1 MDGIRAVHGLLT
13 PLQDRCTMKEQ
24 TVQGIVWTASYI
36 GLAVDVATL
45 VMVGLV
51 WSGHSLTG
59 AFVTSTAT
67 ALMIATLA
75 LQTTFVILQPF
86 PNGQA
91 IVFGRMLGPDGWAF
105 VIASTAIPGVLW
117 HNLAALA
124 IPSMR
129 LIMPGFTT
137 PLFMCL
143 LLLIARRLQQ
153 RRFTAIRP

>member
-1 MDGIRAVHGLLT
+1 
-13 PLQDRCTMKEQ
+13 MKEQ
-24 TVQGIVWTASYI
+24 TVQRIVWTASYI

-51 WSGHSLTG
+51 WSGHSFTG

-75 LQTTFVILQPF
+75 LQGIFIVMQLF

-91 IVFGRMLGPDGWAF
+91 MVPGRLLGPDGWSF

-124 IPSMR
+124 IPAMR

-137 PLFMCL
+137 PLLTCL
-143 LLLIARRLQQ
+143 LLLVVRRLQQ
-153 RRFTAIRP
+153 RSFGAIRP

>member
-1 MDGIRAVHGLLT
+1 
-13 PLQDRCTMKEQ
+13 MKEQ
-24 TVQGIVWTASYI
+24 TVQRVVWTASYI
-36 GLAVDVATL
+36 GLAVDVGTL
-45 VMVGLV
+45 VIVGSA

-59 AFVTSTAT
+59 AYVVSTAT

-75 LQTTFVILQPF
+75 LQATFVMVQLF

-91 IVFGRMLGPDGWAF
+91 IVSGRMLGPDGWSF
-105 VIASTAIPGVLW
+105 LIASTVIPGVLW

-137 PLFMCL
+137 PLLTCL
-143 LLLIARRLQQ
+143 LLLVVRRLQL

>member
-1 MDGIRAVHGLLT
+1 
-13 PLQDRCTMKEQ
+13 MKEQ
-24 TVQGIVWTASYI
+24 TVQRIVWTASYI

-45 VMVGLV
+45 VMVGSV

-75 LQTTFVILQPF
+75 LQATFVIVQLF

-91 IVFGRMLGPDGWAF
+91 IVPGRMLGPDGWTF
-105 VIASTAIPGVLW
+105 VIATTMMPGGLW

-137 PLFMCL
+137 PLLTCL
-143 LLLIARRLQQ
+143 LLLIVRRLQQ
-153 RRFTAIRP
+153 RRFMAIRA